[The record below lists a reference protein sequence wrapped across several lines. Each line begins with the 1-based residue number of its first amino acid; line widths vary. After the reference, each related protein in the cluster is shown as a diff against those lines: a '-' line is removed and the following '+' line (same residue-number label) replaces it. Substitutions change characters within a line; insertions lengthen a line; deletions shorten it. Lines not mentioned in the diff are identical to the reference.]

1 MGLRFFKMGIVDF
14 WPKAAAL
21 AQPIDLR
28 DGSYAGER
36 MPQAL
41 EPTREKRARGDRF
54 IDLGPT

>member
-1 MGLRFFKMGIVDF
+1 MGIVDF